1 MYLYRY
7 IIRVILLYCA
17 EQKLRTHRKIHTHTY
32 LHIGPYGEMDRE
44 RKRERVREMEIN
56 VKRKR
61 AKSVRVSFEY
71 IISKTTRAC
80 TPIYT

>member
-1 MYLYRY
+1 
-7 IIRVILLYCA
+7 
-17 EQKLRTHRKIHTHTY
+17 
-32 LHIGPYGEMDRE
+32 
-44 RKRERVREMEIN
+44 MEIN

-80 TPIYT
+80 TPIYIYIYYTRIKHVRSRLLLLLLLLLLFDGGV